1 MNRIFGAKKKPPPE
15 YTGPGL
21 EETSTKMDER
31 SGAIDAKITQC
42 DNDIKAYMAQMKGG
56 KSVSSMAKN
65 RAMQALK
72 RKKMYEQQRNQIMAT
87 QFNVDQMAFQTENMK
102 ATIDTVGAM
111 KQAQVAMKGQMKEL
125 NIDQVEDLQDEM
137 ADMFEDMEEINEL
150 MGRNYACPD
159 MDDGEL
165 DAEFESMEQELAME
179 AEMAMMGGGEI
190 PAYVPPQPNVPEA
203 SKILE
208 A

>member
-1 MNRIFGAKKKPPPE
+1 MG
-15 YTGPGL
+15 
-21 EETSTKMDER
+21 
-31 SGAIDAKITQC
+31 
-42 DNDIKAYMAQMKGG
+42 
-56 KSVSSMAKN
+56 
-65 RAMQALK
+65 
-72 RKKMYEQQRNQIMAT
+72 AT

-102 ATIDTVGAM
+102 ATIDT
-111 KQAQVAMKGQMKEL
+111 
-125 NIDQVEDLQDEM
+125 VEDLQDEM

-190 PAYVPPQPNVPEA
+190 PAYVPPQPTMPEA